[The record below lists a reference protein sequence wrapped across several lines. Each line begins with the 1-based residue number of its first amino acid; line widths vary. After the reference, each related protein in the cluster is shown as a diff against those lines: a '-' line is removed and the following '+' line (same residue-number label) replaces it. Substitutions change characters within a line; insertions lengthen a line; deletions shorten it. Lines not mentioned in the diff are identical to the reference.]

1 MKGKPEPQ
9 QTQPS
14 PDPQPEPEQKVEDL
28 QVIAEWLQEIGK
40 RLYRIEDM
48 MRPPEPIAPSTG
60 MFSRVVRR
68 SYSEAEMHKAISN
81 IVASKKYPDDDDPI
95 EILIDAINELLVLR
109 DVKERIAQQ
118 TLQWQTELNR
128 R

>member
-1 MKGKPEPQ
+1 MVKAK
-9 QTQPS
+9 
-14 PDPQPEPEQKVEDL
+14 DPQPEQEQEQDATPL
-28 QVIAEWLQEIGK
+28 QIIDE
-40 RLYRIEDM
+40 RLYRIESM
-48 MRPPEPIAPSTG
+48 IQAIGEQTRPLDPIVPSTG

-95 EILIDAINELLVLR
+95 EILVDAINELLVLR
-109 DVKERIAQQ
+109 DVKERLAQQ